1 VQFFGQF
8 LIQEQAITV
17 EQLREA
23 LDLMNRQ
30 NLMLGQLA
38 VEENF
43 LSESQANQINREQ
56 RYTDRPFGS
65 IAISQNLLDSTQV
78 KRLLELQQEKRIRI
92 GEALVQLG
100 YLNEDDLGKHLG
112 QFKAKQEPVVV
123 ETRELPGYL
132 KNNRL
137 AQYILE
143 LIPRTIRRVS
153 TLQIKIPNQCEK
165 VGRLSTPVV
174 GSILVR
180 FEHGLRIALCTDE
193 EFATHLMQSIFGAPP
208 SESQRKMED
217 ILNDAVAEFL
227 NIVAGTALAGL
238 EQEGL
243 DADLDPPILG
253 IPPLEGFAFKLACT
267 YGTAT
272 LILSEP

>member
-1 VQFFGQF
+1 MQFFGQY
-8 LIQEQAITV
+8 LIQEKVITV

-23 LDLMNRQ
+23 LELMNKQ

-38 VEENF
+38 VEEKY
-43 LSESQANQINREQ
+43 LTESEANQINREQ

-65 IAISQNLLDSTQV
+65 IAISQDLLDDDQV

-92 GEALVQLG
+92 GEALVQLS
-100 YLNEDDLGKHLG
+100 YLVEEDLGKHLSR
-112 QFKAKQEPVVV
+112 FKTKQDPLVVH
-123 ETRELPGYL
+123 TRELPGYL
-132 KNNRL
+132 HGNRL
-137 AQYILE
+137 AEYILE

-153 TLQIKIPNQCEK
+153 ALRVKIPGECEK

-174 GSILVR
+174 ASILVR
-180 FEHGLRIALCTDE
+180 FEQGLRIALCTDE

-208 SESQRKMED
+208 SESQRSMED

-253 IPPLEGFAFKLACT
+253 IPPLEGFGFELACT
-267 YGTAT
+267 FGTAT

>member
-1 VQFFGQF
+1 MQFFGQF

-38 VEENF
+38 VEEKF

-65 IAISQNLLDSTQV
+65 IAISQNLLDSTLV

-112 QFKAKQEPVVV
+112 QFKAKQEPVEADRDAQHEPTPHGSDLSRRPGDEVV
-123 ETRELPGYL
+123 REPRKAVQADDPGG
-132 KNNRL
+132 N
-137 AQYILE
+137 
-143 LIPRTIRRVS
+143 
-153 TLQIKIPNQCEK
+153 
-165 VGRLSTPVV
+165 
-174 GSILVR
+174 
-180 FEHGLRIALCTDE
+180 EH
-193 EFATHLMQSIFGAPP
+193 P
-208 SESQRKMED
+208 
-217 ILNDAVAEFL
+217 
-227 NIVAGTALAGL
+227 
-238 EQEGL
+238 
-243 DADLDPPILG
+243 
-253 IPPLEGFAFKLACT
+253 
-267 YGTAT
+267 
-272 LILSEP
+272 